1 MESGREKEDAEK
13 TDEAAV
19 ETADAA
25 ADDDE
30 AFLTASS
37 GESDD
42 EDEMLELNEND
53 LANFRDMMQA
63 DFVTDRDRLFL
74 DRVSNPPS
82 TDAFPDVFAAPRR
95 LAHNDGGD
103 DDCDDERSFR
113 NCRDGK
119 QAEATELNQNNNSDI
134 GDNRTNYYRDRDKTS
149 ICSVSEKDC
158 DTEKETKKVIAAA
171 RPLVT
176 STSAESDPTSQ
187 SEKDETGCDTNQDE
201 PERTEPDA
209 GGASWN
215 EFASR
220 DDRGRRFPESHVRE
234 ADELLRND
242 DEDAEDAE
250 RASADVAPDVPKDV
264 VNDESFIDE
273 KAMEE
278 AEKSM
283 TVEEKEGHRQTAKQ
297 HKAKGND
304 AFKKNEWLTAFDEY
318 NAGLRTCPLMYGDD
332 RSVLYANRAAVRLKF
347 DSKEEREN
355 AALDCGKALDLN
367 PKYLKA
373 RLRRAQ
379 TYEQLDKLENA
390 LEDYQKALEQD
401 PGNREAFEACRRLP
415 DVIKER
421 NEKLKEEMMG
431 KLKDLGNLVLKPFGL
446 STNNFQLQQ
455 DPNSGGYTINFKQ

>member
-13 TDEAAV
+13 SDAAAV

-42 EDEMLELNEND
+42 DDEMLELNEND

-95 LAHNDGGD
+95 LAHDDSGD
-103 DDCDDERSFR
+103 DDGDDR
-113 NCRDGK
+113 NNHHGK
-119 QAEATELNQNNNSDI
+119 QAEAAELNQNNNSDI
-134 GDNRTNYYRDRDKTS
+134 SDNRTNYYRDRDKTS

-158 DTEKETKKVIAAA
+158 DTEKETKNATAPAKPLIASA
-171 RPLVT
+171 
-176 STSAESDPTSQ
+176 STASDPTSQ
-187 SEKDETGCDTNQDE
+187 SVKDETGCDTNQDE
-201 PERTEPDA
+201 PERTALDA

-234 ADELLRND
+234 ADDLFHNGE
-242 DEDAEDAE
+242 EDAGDAE
-250 RASADVAPDVPKDV
+250 GASAEAAPDASKNV

-355 AALDCGKALDLN
+355 AVLDCGKALDLN